1 MKKLMVLAVLTI
13 GAVWLYTA
21 VSSTEVPDWEN
32 PQVFSVG
39 QVKPRQP

>member
-1 MKKLMVLAVLTI
+1 MKKVLMLAVLVI
-13 GAVWLYTA
+13 GAMWLYTA
-21 VSSTEVPDWEN
+21 VSSPEVPDWEN